1 MGGARRPRALCGQCT
16 TRRRRAFRRA
26 PPGDDGATRRSNLD
40 ALPPRSAVSGRGA
53 AAPGTSATRRP
64 PRSTRATARP

>member
-40 ALPPRSAVSGRGA
+40 ALPPGAQYPDVARQRRGRV
-53 AAPGTSATRRP
+53 PRDDRRD
-64 PRSTRATARP
+64 PRAQRQGL